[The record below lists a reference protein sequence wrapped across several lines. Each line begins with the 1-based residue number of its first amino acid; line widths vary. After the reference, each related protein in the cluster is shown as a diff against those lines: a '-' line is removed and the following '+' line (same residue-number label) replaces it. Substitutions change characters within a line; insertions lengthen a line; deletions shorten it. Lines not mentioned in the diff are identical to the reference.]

1 MHLIF
6 ESMRER
12 FDFSENQE
20 TNIIINHIETLLEE
34 FYSKN
39 SKIKD
44 YVFNIMKEIPSHKTK
59 DKTILEKIKEENL
72 KELFHDEDEDILFD
86 LNEYAEHH
94 PELDLCLVS
103 WDDDFIK
110 AVKIL
115 LDKLSFK
122 KYIERYESKIK

>member
-44 YVFNIMKEIPSHKTK
+44 YVFNIMKEIPSNKTK

-86 LNEYAEHH
+86 LN
-94 PELDLCLVS
+94 DIQGNN
-103 WDDDFIK
+103 FFNI
-110 AVKIL
+110 
-115 LDKLSFK
+115 FN
-122 KYIERYESKIK
+122 